1 MSKLKKKGLGRG
13 LSALFG
19 DEKFEPKEKINFTSN
34 TKTLIGDLTRNPFQ
48 PRQIFNEEKL
58 EELSNS
64 IKKNG
69 VIQPIA
75 VRPDKSN
82 EGKYQIVAG
91 ERRWLAAQK
100 AGLHEIPIVILDL
113 NDNESLEVAIVEN
126 IQRDDLNSIEEAK
139 AYERLNK
146 EFNYDHEK
154 IARFMS
160 KSRSH
165 VSNTLRL
172 LTLPSDV
179 RAMIEEGL
187 ITAGQA
193 RPLVGVANATNIAE
207 QIVSKKL
214 SSRSV
219 ESLVRTNKGP
229 QKAGQI
235 RVDANVLE
243 EQRQMEENLGMKVDI
258 INKKNNSGRLTINYK
273 NLSNLNLFQS
283 FLSSVSHITNI

>member
-1 MSKLKKKGLGRG
+1 MKKRKGLGRG

-19 DEKFEPKEKINFTSN
+19 DDKSDNKPKTKNIASN
-34 TKTLIGDLTRNPFQ
+34 TKALIGDLTRNPYQ

-58 EELSNS
+58 QELASS

-69 VIQPIA
+69 VIQPVA

-113 NDNESLEVAIVEN
+113 DDNESLEVAIVEN
-126 IQRDDLNSIEEAK
+126 IQRDDLNVIEEAK
-139 AYERLNK
+139 AYERLHK
-146 EFNYDHEK
+146 EFDYDHEK

-179 RAMIEEGL
+179 KAMIEEGL

-207 QIVSKKL
+207 QIISKKL
-214 SSRSV
+214 SARSV
-219 ESLVRTNKGP
+219 ENLVRTNKGP

-258 INKKNNSGRLTINYK
+258 INKKNNSGKLTINYK
-273 NLSNLNLFQS
+273 NLEQFELISKLLKQR
-283 FLSSVSHITNI
+283 

>member
-1 MSKLKKKGLGRG
+1 MKKKKGLGRG

-19 DEKFEPKEKINFTSN
+19 DDKSENKSKQKNITSN
-34 TKTLIGDLTRNPFQ
+34 TKASISDLTRNPYQ
-48 PRQIFNEEKL
+48 PRQVFNEQKL
-58 EELSNS
+58 QELAIS

-82 EGKYQIVAG
+82 EGKFQIVAG

-100 AGLHEIPIVILDL
+100 AGLHEIPIVILELD
-113 NDNESLEVAIVEN
+113 DNESLEVAIVEN
-126 IQRDDLNSIEEAK
+126 IQRDDLNPIEEAK

-179 RAMIEEGL
+179 KAMIEEGL

-193 RPLVGVANATNIAE
+193 RPLVGVSNATNIAE

-214 SSRSV
+214 SARSV
-219 ESLVRTNKGP
+219 ESLVRTTKGP

-258 INKKNNSGRLTINYK
+258 INKKNNSGRLTISYK
-273 NLSNLNLFQS
+273 NLEQFELIAKLLKQN
-283 FLSSVSHITNI
+283 